1 MQIVI
6 ITGMSGAGKS
16 SALNIFEDLGYY
28 SMDNLPPPLIS
39 NFVELTEQSRRSF
52 DKLAVGVDI
61 RGGIFFD
68 ALEEAVHRLR
78 REGAEV
84 YILFLDASDDVLVR
98 RFKELR
104 RPHPMGEESDL
115 LTGIRKER
123 ERLQRIKEHANLII
137 DTTGRNLGSLKE
149 IIDSHFAGEEGD
161 VPFIVSIIT
170 FGFKYG
176 MLLDGDL
183 VFDVRF
189 LPNPYYTES
198 LREKTGLD
206 PEVKD
211 FVYGFEE
218 TGVVMDKLV
227 DLCTYL
233 IPLYKR
239 EGKRGLTIGIGC
251 TGGRHRSVVMG
262 EAMAER
268 LNRTGERTVL
278 YHRDGKHWNGKN

>member
-39 NFVELTEQSRRSF
+39 NFVKLTEQSRRSF

-68 ALEEAVHRLR
+68 ALEDAVDRLR
-78 REGAEV
+78 KEGMDTQ
-84 YILFLDASDDVLVR
+84 ILFLDAADEVLVR

-104 RPHPMGEESDL
+104 RPHPMGEAADL
-115 LTGIRKER
+115 LTGIQKER
-123 ERLQRIKEHANLII
+123 EKLRGIKEQSNLII
-137 DTTGRNLGSLKE
+137 DTSKRTLGSLKE
-149 IIDSHFAGEEGD
+149 IIDAHFSTEAEN
-161 VPFIVSIIT
+161 VPFVISVIS

-176 MLLDGDL
+176 ILLDGDL

-189 LPNPYYTES
+189 LPNPYYTEH
-198 LREKTGLD
+198 LREKSGLD
-206 PEVKD
+206 REVKD
-211 FVYGFEE
+211 FVFGYEE
-218 TGVVMDKLV
+218 TGVVLDKLS
-227 DLCTYL
+227 DLCAYL

-251 TGGRHRSVVMG
+251 TGGRHRSVAIS
-262 EAMAER
+262 EALSDR
-268 LNRTGERTVL
+268 LMETGERTVL
-278 YHRDGKHWNGKN
+278 YHRDGKYWNDQK